1 MLRKRNALVEMKSTE
16 FKQNGFQLIDSIA
29 DFIDTMCRKPVTTK
43 MSSAQFSEIIVH
55 QSLPE
60 NGKEATEIV
69 NRATNLLFNY
79 SLLNGHPKFLGLE
92 AFLLNAVIGDK
103 YCLRACIVN
112 FKTPEK
118 DIEDIVE
125 TIVRSGRKV
134 AEFIKNKSV

>member
-1 MLRKRNALVEMKSTE
+1 MLRKRNALVEMKSTK
-16 FKQNGFQLIDSIA
+16 FKQNGFQLIDPIT
-29 DFIDTMCRKPVTTK
+29 DFIDTMCRKPVTTN

-60 NGKEATEIV
+60 NGKAATEIV

-79 SLLNGHPKFLGLE
+79 SKFLGLE

-112 FKTPEK
+112 FRTREK